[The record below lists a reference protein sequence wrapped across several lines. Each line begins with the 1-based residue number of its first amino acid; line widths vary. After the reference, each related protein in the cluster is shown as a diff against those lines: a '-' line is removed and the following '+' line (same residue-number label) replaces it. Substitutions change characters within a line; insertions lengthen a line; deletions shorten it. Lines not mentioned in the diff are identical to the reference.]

1 MENKLI
7 SPRSIYEQFEVFG
20 FFVTRLDGDNVL
32 LGHELSASTIEIYY
46 DEDEEEQ
53 VYEVCNFDEDG
64 CWECDSVEDIIEV
77 LKEMSQEFGWE

>member
-32 LGHELSASTIEIYY
+32 LGHEISPSTIEIYY
-46 DEDEEEQ
+46 DEDDEEQ
-53 VYEVCNFDEDG
+53 VYEVMNWDRDG
-64 CWECDSVEDIIEV
+64 VRVCETVEEIIEV
-77 LKEMSQEFGWE
+77 LKEFSQEFGW